1 MRHLALWLGFL
12 IQCIP
17 TAHAAPFRVMLD
29 PGHGGE
35 VNKGAP
41 ARMRPGT
48 FEKTYALQ
56 LAKMVRKAL
65 KARGIEAILT
75 RESDI
80 EIGLRERV
88 LIANRSKADLFLS
101 LHLNST
107 EKPGPQGHATFFL
120 AREASDEATRKLVAF
135 ENDEAGTLSS
145 KSDATPKGIAVREI
159 LLDLTRQRAQDDSRR
174 LAELIQARMTQASPY
189 PNRGVKQAPFGVLKG
204 TAMPA
209 VVCEIGFIN
218 HDKEGLYITSEEGLQ
233 AIAEAIAIAAEDYR
247 ILIHGLRNQQEK
259 KN

>member
-1 MRHLALWLGFL
+1 MRQLALWLGFL
-12 IQCIP
+12 FQCMP
-17 TAHAAPFRVMLD
+17 SGHATPFRVMLD

-56 LAKMVRKAL
+56 LAKMVKETL
-65 KARGIEAILT
+65 EARGIKAMLT
-75 RESDI
+75 RKSDI

-135 ENDEAGTLSS
+135 ENDEALTLSS
-145 KSDATPKGIAVREI
+145 KSDATAKGTAVKAI
-159 LLDLTRQRAQDDSRR
+159 LLDMTRQRAQDDSRR
-174 LAELIQARMTQASPY
+174 LAELIQVRMTQASPY

-218 HDKEGLYITSEEGLQ
+218 HEKEGLFITSDEGLHTIAT
-233 AIAEAIAIAAEDYR
+233 AIALAVEDYK

-259 KN
+259 KH